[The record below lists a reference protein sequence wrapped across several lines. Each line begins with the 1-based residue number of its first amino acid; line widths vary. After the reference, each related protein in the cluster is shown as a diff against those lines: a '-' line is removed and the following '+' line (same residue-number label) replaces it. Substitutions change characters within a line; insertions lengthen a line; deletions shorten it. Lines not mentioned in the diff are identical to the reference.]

1 MLYLSTR
8 GHPDPAPF
16 ESVLLD
22 GLAPDGGLYLPES
35 WPRLNL
41 SGAHVYRE
49 FVAGVLAPFLAP
61 DPLEAEL
68 GQICEV
74 AYAGFNDEEVAPVR
88 SLGDGH
94 FLLELFWGPTLSFKD
109 YALAVVGQLFDRVL
123 DRTGGR
129 ILVLGATSGDTGSAA
144 IEACRG
150 RDNIDLVTLFPA
162 GRVSDIQRRQ
172 MTTVLDPNIRT
183 VAVQGTFDDC
193 QALVKR
199 AFADSRHGLRL
210 TAFNSINWARVAAQS
225 AYYFWAADHAA
236 PGEVSFAVPTGN
248 FGNVFAGWVAKRC
261 GGPIGR
267 FLISNNANHGL
278 VDLVEHGRLAVQSV
292 QPTVAPAMDIQIPSN
307 LERYLFE
314 LAGGESAQVRRWQA
328 DLSDRGHLELDPDQ
342 HNTMR
347 EEFAA
352 GWLDDAGVSAV
363 IRKVHDRHGLILDPH
378 TAIAWDV
385 GERLRRPGE
394 TVVTIATAHPAK
406 FGDVVAKAL
415 GFPSVL
421 PPELAD
427 LEQRPERYEEIP
439 NDYEALLALLGAG
452 RGARGA
458 EG

>member
-1 MLYLSTR
+1 MRYISTR
-8 GHPDPAPF
+8 GHPDPTRF
-16 ESVLLD
+16 ESVLLE
-22 GLAPDGGLYLPES
+22 GLAPDGGLYVPES

-41 SGAHVYRE
+41 SGARVYPE
-49 FVAGVLAPFLAP
+49 FVARVLAPFAAP
-61 DPLEAEL
+61 DPIEGEL
-68 GQICEV
+68 DLMCEL
-74 AYAGFNDEEVAPVR
+74 AYAGFNHEEVAPVR

-109 YALAVVGQLFDRVL
+109 YALTMMGQLFDRVL

-150 RDNIDLVTLFPA
+150 RDNIEVVTLFPV

-172 MTTVLDPNIRT
+172 MTTALDPNVRT

-199 AFADSRHGLRL
+199 AFADRGHGFRL

-225 AYYFWAADHAA
+225 AYYLWAADHAA
-236 PGEVSFAVPTGN
+236 PSEVSFAVPTGN
-248 FGNVFAGWVAKRC
+248 FGNVFAGWVAKKC

-267 FLISNNANHGL
+267 LLIGNNANHGL
-278 VDLVEHGRLAVQSV
+278 VDLVEHGRLSVQSV
-292 QPTVAPAMDIQIPSN
+292 RPTVAPAMDIQIPSN

-314 LAGGESAQVRRWQA
+314 LAGGDPADVRRWQA
-328 DLSDRGHLELDPDQ
+328 QLSSSGHLELDPDQ
-342 HNTMR
+342 HKTMR
-347 EEFAA
+347 EELAA
-352 GWLDDAGVSAV
+352 GWLDDAGVGDV
-363 IRKVHDRHGLILDPH
+363 IRRVHDQHGLILDPH

-415 GFPSVL
+415 GFPPVL

-427 LEQRPERYEEIP
+427 LEQRPERYVTIP
-439 NDYEALLALLGAG
+439 NDYEALRDLLA
-452 RGARGA
+452 ARSA
-458 EG
+458 